1 MRGDG
6 VVAGRDRNSL
16 VAWLR
21 DATLIVV
28 VVGAAWTIGSTIA
41 RIDAKMD
48 HAIDLIERNTQA
60 IERNA
65 QGIERVAQGVAQL
78 QVSVASLSGS
88 YEEHLRHHEQLAAP

>member
-6 VVAGRDRNSL
+6 VVAVRDRNSL

-28 VVGAAWTIGSTIA
+28 VGAAWTIGSAIA
-41 RIDAKMD
+41 RTDAKMD

-78 QVSVASLSGS
+78 QVSVASLSSS
-88 YEEHLRHHEQLAAP
+88 YEEHQRHHEQLAAP